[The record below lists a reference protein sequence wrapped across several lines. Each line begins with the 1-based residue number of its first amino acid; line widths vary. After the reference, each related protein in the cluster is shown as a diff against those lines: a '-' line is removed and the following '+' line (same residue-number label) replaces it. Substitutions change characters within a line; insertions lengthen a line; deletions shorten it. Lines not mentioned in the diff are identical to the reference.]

1 MESSISNIDHFKDLG
16 EKTRLII
23 DAALEAIVGIDT
35 NGDIIMW
42 NPQAEVIFGWKKA
55 EVLGTSLK
63 EKIVPKRFRQKL
75 GRVYELYQHTGSH
88 VNFNKIIEFSA
99 IDRNGKEFPIEL
111 SVLPIKEKGHEFFCA
126 FIRDISERKQ
136 ADQVLMQQ
144 KEFSETL
151 INSLPGSF
159 YLFDITGKF
168 LLWNKNFYEV
178 AEYSEEEIK
187 EMTPLNFFEAKEHNR
202 ISESIQKVFVDGK
215 ADIEAQVI
223 TKSGKKIPYYFTG
236 KFIEIGGNPCVMG
249 MGVDISE
256 RVKLQQELDKKT
268 THQQRKMTKAVI
280 AAQEAERTQLGQEL
294 HDNVNQVLT
303 TIKLYTEMLRDG
315 LGDSGT
321 IIEKSIYHL
330 QRCINEIR
338 SISKKLSAPT
348 LGNLSLVESIK
359 ELAESINLT
368 KRINIIFN
376 IEGFLKKDITREI
389 HLALYRIVQEELNNI
404 IKYAEASYVAISLK
418 RENQYLTLTIKD
430 DGKGFDIKSNK
441 GGNGLYNMKTRA
453 ENIGGTFTIISTVGS
468 GCEIIVG
475 IPIFE
480 NTGEK

>member
-1 MESSISNIDHFKDLG
+1 
-16 EKTRLII
+16 
-23 DAALEAIVGIDT
+23 
-35 NGDIIMW
+35 
-42 NPQAEVIFGWKKA
+42 
-55 EVLGTSLK
+55 
-63 EKIVPKRFRQKL
+63 
-75 GRVYELYQHTGSH
+75 
-88 VNFNKIIEFSA
+88 
-99 IDRNGKEFPIEL
+99 
-111 SVLPIKEKGHEFFCA
+111 
-126 FIRDISERKQ
+126 
-136 ADQVLMQQ
+136 
-144 KEFSETL
+144 
-151 INSLPGSF
+151 
-159 YLFDITGKF
+159 
-168 LLWNKNFYEV
+168 
-178 AEYSEEEIK
+178 
-187 EMTPLNFFEAKEHNR
+187 
-202 ISESIQKVFVDGK
+202 
-215 ADIEAQVI
+215 
-223 TKSGKKIPYYFTG
+223 
-236 KFIEIGGNPCVMG
+236 MG

-268 THQQRKMTKAVI
+268 AHQQRKMTKAVI

-330 QRCINEIR
+330 QKCINEIR

-376 IEGFLKKDITREI
+376 IEGFLKKDITSEI
-389 HLALYRIVQEELNNI
+389 HMVLYRIVQEELKNI
-404 IKYAEASYVAISLK
+404 INHAEASYVAISLK

-430 DGKGFDIKSNK
+430 DGKGFDIKTNR

-453 ENIGGTFTIISTVGS
+453 ESIGGTFNILSTVGT
-468 GCEIIVG
+468 GCEIMVR

-480 NTGEK
+480 STGEK